1 MDCVYSV
8 YKNLQKVLILM
19 GKKGMEFASPARI
32 PEIPQKIPTEL
43 TKFRVGFLLTIP
55 RFIDNMTIFIR
66 KFKR

>member
-1 MDCVYSV
+1 
-8 YKNLQKVLILM
+8 
-19 GKKGMEFASPARI
+19 MEFASPARI